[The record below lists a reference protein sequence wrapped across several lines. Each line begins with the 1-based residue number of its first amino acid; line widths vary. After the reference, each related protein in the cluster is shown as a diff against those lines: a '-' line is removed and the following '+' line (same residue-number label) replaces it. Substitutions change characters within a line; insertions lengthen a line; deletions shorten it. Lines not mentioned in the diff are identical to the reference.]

1 MSIKK
6 ENENNSS
13 DLQNLKSS
21 SDAVY
26 QQTLD
31 DALNN
36 QVAAQNTSSAPI
48 SREEQIKQLAIKDIQ
63 TIENL
68 MNSGVVSSE
77 QGQNLKNYVVNKA
90 YNEVKQQNQGQ
101 AALNQVDR
109 SLPVNSYLNNLEQP
123 EFFQQDGRSQ
133 VLDYLKNYY
142 PNVGKDEVSQIIAM
156 INNVEDS
163 AVKRFLRK
171 QEHDKALKDAN
182 EAAKQR
188 LITNAQ
194 KSSGAGNGT
203 GVIFTRDQIG
213 KMSGAE
219 FAKNEKLIMEQLK
232 RGLIR

>member
-31 DALNN
+31 DAL
-36 QVAAQNTSSAPI
+36 QGQAAQNNSSTPL

-77 QGQNLKNYVVNKA
+77 QGQNLMNYVVNKA

-101 AALNQVDR
+101 AALNQVDN
-109 SLPVNSYLNNLEQP
+109 SLHVNSYLNNLEQP

-156 INNVEDS
+156 INSVEDS

-188 LITNAQ
+188 LIANAQ

>member
-77 QGQNLKNYVVNKA
+77 QGQNLMNYVVNKA

-188 LITNAQ
+188 LIANAQ

>member
-13 DLQNLKSS
+13 DLQGLKSS

-31 DALNN
+31 DALQGQVVQNN
-36 QVAAQNTSSAPI
+36 SSTPL

-77 QGQNLKNYVVNKA
+77 QGQNLMNYVVNKA
-90 YNEVKQQNQGQ
+90 YNEVKQQNPEQM
-101 AALNQVDR
+101 ALNQVDG
-109 SLPVNSYLNNLEQP
+109 SGYVNNYLNNLEQP

-142 PNVGKDEVSQIIAM
+142 PNVGKDEVSQIITM
-156 INNVEDS
+156 INSVEDS

-171 QEHDKALKDAN
+171 QEHDKALKNAN

-188 LITNAQ
+188 LIANAQ

>member
-13 DLQNLKSS
+13 DFQNLKSS

-31 DALNN
+31 DAL
-36 QVAAQNTSSAPI
+36 QGQAAQNNSSTPL

-77 QGQNLKNYVVNKA
+77 QGQNLMNYVVNKA

-101 AALNQVDR
+101 AALNQVDN

-156 INNVEDS
+156 INSVEDS

-188 LITNAQ
+188 LIANAQ